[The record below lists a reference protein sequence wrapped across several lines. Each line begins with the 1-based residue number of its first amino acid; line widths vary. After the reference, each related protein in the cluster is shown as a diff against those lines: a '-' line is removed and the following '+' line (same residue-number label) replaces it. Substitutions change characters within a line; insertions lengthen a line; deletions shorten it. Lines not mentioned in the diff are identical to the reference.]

1 MFSEPITITVNAV
14 PIAMNRR
21 SSAGTSALYASA
33 DGLWTLEI
41 SHKDIGKDRIRSV
54 AKLTQKKIVTN
65 PLDSTNDWD
74 TNVTYSVNERP
85 RFGFTSTEMKNQFS
99 GFSTWFVLSATQDKL
114 LAEES

>member
-1 MFSEPITITVNAV
+1 MFAEPITITVNAV
-14 PIAMNRR
+14 PIAFTKR
-21 SSAGTSALYASA
+21 STSGTSAVWASA

-54 AKLTQKKIVTN
+54 AKLTQKKVVTN

-85 RFGFTSTEMKNQFS
+85 SFGFTTTEMKNQFS
-99 GFSTWFVLSATQDKL
+99 GFSTWFVLAATQDKF
-114 LAEES
+114 LAQES